1 MCTSPRRATAPPR
14 GTSCPT
20 ASHMPVPQTSSLA
33 LARSGN
39 ECASKSRNAGA
50 GIHNCDPASQSP
62 AAPRETPDH
71 STQSPPRKPHPN
83 AESAKTQS
91 TPYCSAPPETSID
104 TANPTKSAAPQP
116 QSAPGT
122 HPPQSGSPNL
132 QEKRTSPTPAQSG

>member
-1 MCTSPRRATAPPR
+1 MCTSHRRAIEPPL
-14 GTSCPT
+14 GTSSQT
-20 ASHMPVPQTSSLA
+20 ASHRPVPQTSSLA

-62 AAPRETPDH
+62 AAPRETH
-71 STQSPPRKPHPN
+71 YRSAQSPPKKPHPN

-91 TPYCSAPPETSID
+91 TPYCSAPRETSID
-104 TANPTKSAAPQP
+104 TANPTKSSSPQP

-122 HPPQSGSPNL
+122 RPPQSGPPQSPR
-132 QEKRTSPTPAQSG
+132 KTDYPH